1 MGLALIC
8 APAVVIALLTLY
20 TNAIDTSTTVLGHAS
35 FSLFGWSFGWYGI
48 GGLIGLLSGPVAYVI
63 FKSTPRRTAR
73 PGGGAARGGPAG
85 RDGRAAAQRP
95 PPARHVRA
103 SPAYSESN
111 STGLFSHDR
120 VEKRQSALGG
130 SSTPVCVA
138 VLPGVPTPSGA
149 GSL

>member
-1 MGLALIC
+1 M
-8 APAVVIALLTLY
+8 
-20 TNAIDTSTTVLGHAS
+20 LGHAS

-63 FKSTPRRTAR
+63 FKSTLGGR
-73 PGGGAARGGPAG
+73 PAGGRAARGGPAG
-85 RDGRAAAQRP
+85 RDGRAAAPRP

-103 SPAYSESN
+103 SPAYPASN

-130 SSTPVCVA
+130 SSTPAGVA
-138 VLPGVPTPSGA
+138 VLPGVATPSGA